1 MLICSDVMNEET
13 SLSDGVVFKENTTA
27 SRHAESGEPVHAPP
41 DGHTDAESGEP
52 IHSPPKLSVSISG
65 VAKVQG

>member
-1 MLICSDVMNEET
+1 MNEET

-27 SRHAESGEPVHAPP
+27 SRHAESGEAVHAPP

-52 IHSPPKLSVSISG
+52 IHSPPKLSVSITG
-65 VAKVQG
+65 VARAQG

>member
-1 MLICSDVMNEET
+1 MLIFSDVINEET

-27 SRHAESGEPVHAPP
+27 SRHAESGEAVHAPP

-52 IHSPPKLSVSISG
+52 IHSPPKLSVSITG
-65 VAKVQG
+65 VARAQG